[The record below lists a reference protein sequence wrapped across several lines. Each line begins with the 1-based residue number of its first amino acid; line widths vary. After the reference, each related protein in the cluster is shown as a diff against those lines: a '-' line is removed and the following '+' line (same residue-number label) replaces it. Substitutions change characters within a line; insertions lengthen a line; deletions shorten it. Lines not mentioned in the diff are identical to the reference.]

1 MKVYNEQEGKGCLH
15 FMYYGYQDNMAGYK
29 PICPDRPGDKCPTP
43 RPEPSMVL
51 ARAYVPMQ
59 KYGKI
64 FCPEEALAKGTL
76 FPDLVRPYTKKGKGG
91 RCY

>member
-1 MKVYNEQEGKGCLH
+1 
-15 FMYYGYQDNMAGYK
+15 
-29 PICPDRPGDKCPTP
+29 
-43 RPEPSMVL
+43 MVL

-64 FCPEEALAKGTL
+64 FCPEGALAKGTL